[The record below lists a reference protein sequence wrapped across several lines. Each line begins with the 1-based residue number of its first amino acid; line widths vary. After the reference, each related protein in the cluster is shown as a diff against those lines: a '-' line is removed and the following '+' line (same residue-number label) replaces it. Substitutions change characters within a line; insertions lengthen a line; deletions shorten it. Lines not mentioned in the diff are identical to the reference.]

1 MLLQR
6 LRKAQAAKDANRAE
20 QICKLRQDGAASQDA
35 RFKCPTCANSFR
47 TEAALKRHQRDAH
60 GQHCDTRS
68 IFDPTRDSL
77 KGTSTCAH
85 CGLHLR
91 HKTSPLPNVR
101 PRLSFYMM
109 VGPLVFCRASQ
120 ALWLQPCRD
129 AAPASIA
136 GSSSSATTR
145 VPSLRR
151 CLPRASTSTPS
162 QRADKAD
169 FICFQDADFTCP
181 SSRRSISYARA
192 LREAACKADTLAWRT
207 VACSLSVILPS
218 SVS

>member
-1 MLLQR
+1 MLIELSR
-6 LRKAQAAKDANRAE
+6 FANYAKMGPPLRAPPLVRIADYTFATR
-20 QICKLRQDGAASQDA
+20 
-35 RFKCPTCANSFR
+35 R
-47 TEAALKRHQRDAH
+47 TS
-60 GQHCDTRS
+60 CS
-68 IFDPTRDSL
+68 
-77 KGTSTCAH
+77 TSM
-85 CGLHLR
+85 
-91 HKTSPLPNVR
+91 

-192 LREAACKADTLAWRT
+192 LHEVHVMIMRAQGRWQGRHSRLANCCMLT
-207 VACSLSVILPS
+207 FSDSAE
-218 SVS
+218 